1 VKYCQAHGLNH
12 EVIHSGNYKD
22 YVGKSCDLLINAD
35 GNSVKHL
42 AIEDPLEEFD
52 RSVRSVRAS
61 LADID
66 AQIYVYLSSCDVY
79 TDCSSPELT
88 KEDARL
94 IASEQSSYGFHKSL
108 AEECVRHAANRWLI
122 IRPGGFVGPGLRK
135 NAIFDLL
142 QGGPLWLNP
151 GSALQYLHTDDAA
164 RIVFR
169 LVDQGSEGEVF
180 NVCGD
185 GVIELNEVIEYIGQ
199 PVEFSAGSPTVLYD
213 VSIEKLGNVVRV
225 PSTRE
230 TVLDFVRDQLR
241 KQTVSPGQ

>member
-1 VKYCQAHGLNH
+1 MRYCRAHKLNH
-12 EVIHSGNYKD
+12 EVIHRGNYKD
-22 YVGKSCDLLINAD
+22 YAGKSCDLLINAD

-42 AIEDPLEEFD
+42 AREDPLEEFD

-79 TDCSSPELT
+79 PDCSSPELT
-88 KEDARL
+88 KEDARPV
-94 IASEQSSYGFHKSL
+94 ASGQSTYGFHKSL

-135 NAIFDLL
+135 NAIFDVL

-169 LVDQGSEGEVF
+169 LVEQGLEGEVF

-199 PVEFSAGSPTVLYD
+199 PVEVSTGSPTVLYD
-213 VSIEKLGNVVRV
+213 VSIEKLRKVVPV

-230 TVLDFVRDQLR
+230 TVLDFVKDQLH
-241 KQTVSPGQ
+241 KLAVSAGQ